1 MLLTFEYI
9 YGAMVRG
16 PESILIYRRTIF
28 GRDYALPVVYIVDST
43 VKSKF
48 IKLGLVFFELSLFR
62 CWVLN
67 STEIYPT
74 ILRRNFEC
82 SFLVQ
87 SS

>member
-1 MLLTFEYI
+1 
-9 YGAMVRG
+9 MVRG
-16 PESILIYRRTIF
+16 PESIPIYRRTIF
-28 GRDYALPVVYIVDST
+28 GRGYAPPVVYIVDST

-48 IKLGLVFFELSLFR
+48 ITFGMVFFELSLFR

-67 STEIYPT
+67 STEIYPS

-87 SS
+87 NS